1 MNTNAAQ
8 SGRILFAVLEHV
20 NPCQQELAQTPKG
33 KTMRAVFGLVLIV
46 GMGLAGFAIY
56 MVQGY
61 FQEQNNNLRLQRAAL
76 EQAVPTVDVYAVNR
90 VMEHGE
96 QITAEDVVVIRY
108 AEPFLPEGAF
118 RTIEELFSEG
128 PDELRVVTRQ
138 MEPNE
143 LILAVKVTD
152 PGEVAGISALLAR
165 GMRAFTIEVDVS
177 SGVSGFLNPGD
188 RVDVYWTGRAQGL
201 GNNGEVTKL
210 IEEGVQL
217 VAVDQTSESGRT
229 GATIAR
235 TVTVQVSPNQVAA
248 LAQAQA
254 TGNLS
259 LSLVGR
265 TDDTVSGAIEVDQAS
280 LLGIVQQEPA
290 PEVQAARECTIRTR
304 RGAEVIDIPIPC
316 TN

>member
-1 MNTNAAQ
+1 
-8 SGRILFAVLEHV
+8 
-20 NPCQQELAQTPKG
+20 
-33 KTMRAVFGLVLIV
+33 MRAVFGLVLIV

-96 QITAEDVVVIRY
+96 QITAEDIVLIKY

-118 RTIEELFSEG
+118 RTTEELFSDG
-128 PDELRVVTRQ
+128 PEELRVVTRQ

-143 LILAVKVTD
+143 VILAAKVTE
-152 PGEVAGISALLAR
+152 PGEVSGISALLAR

-188 RVDVYWTGRAQGL
+188 RVDVYWTGRVQGVGN

-210 IEEGVQL
+210 IEAGVQL

-280 LLGIVQQEPA
+280 LLGIVQQAPA
-290 PEVQAARECTIRTR
+290 PEVQAEEECTIRTR

>member
-1 MNTNAAQ
+1 
-8 SGRILFAVLEHV
+8 
-20 NPCQQELAQTPKG
+20 
-33 KTMRAVFGLVLIV
+33 MRAVFGLVLIV

-61 FQEQNNNLRLQRAAL
+61 FQQQNAELASQRASMAD
-76 EQAVPTVDVYAVNR
+76 AVPTIDVYAVNR

-96 QITAEDVVVIRY
+96 QITADDIVMIKY
-108 AEPFLPEGAF
+108 AEQFLPEGAF
-118 RTIEELFSEG
+118 RTEEELFSDG

-143 LILAVKVTD
+143 PILAAKVTA
-152 PGEVAGISALLAR
+152 PGEVAGITALLAR

-188 RVDVYWTGRAQGL
+188 RVDVYWTGRVDGAG
-201 GNNGEVTKL
+201 GGENGDVTKL
-210 IEEGVQL
+210 IQAAIQL
-217 VAVDQTSESGRT
+217 VAIDQTSESGRT

-235 TVTVQVSPNQVAA
+235 TVTVQVTPDQVAA

-265 TDDTVSGAIEVDQAS
+265 EDDTIASAIEVNQAS
-280 LLGIVQQEPA
+280 LLGIVPQAPA
-290 PEVQAARECTIRTR
+290 PEIQAEETCTIRTR

>member
-1 MNTNAAQ
+1 
-8 SGRILFAVLEHV
+8 
-20 NPCQQELAQTPKG
+20 
-33 KTMRAVFGLVLIV
+33 MRAVFGLVLIV

-61 FQEQNNNLRLQRAAL
+61 FQEQNNNLNLQRAAL
-76 EQAVPTVDVYAVNR
+76 AQAVPTVDVFAVNR

-96 QITAEDVVVIRY
+96 QITAEDIVLIKY

-118 RTIEELFSEG
+118 RTEEELFSNG
-128 PDELRVVTRQ
+128 PEELRVVTRQ

-143 LILAVKVTD
+143 VILAAKVTE

-188 RVDVYWTGRAQGL
+188 RVDVYWTGRIENG
-201 GNNGEVTKL
+201 GNGHSSEVTKL
-210 IEEGVQL
+210 IQEGVQL

-265 TDDTVSGAIEVDQAS
+265 SDDTVSGAIEVDQAS
-280 LLGIVQQEPA
+280 LLGIVQQAPA
-290 PEVQAARECTIRTR
+290 PEIEAEQECSIRTR

>member
-1 MNTNAAQ
+1 
-8 SGRILFAVLEHV
+8 
-20 NPCQQELAQTPKG
+20 
-33 KTMRAVFGLVLIV
+33 MRAVFGLVLFV

-61 FQEQNNNLRLQRAAL
+61 LQEQNANLERQRAAMEL
-76 EQAVPTVDVYAVNR
+76 AVPTVHVYAVNR

-96 QITAEDVVVIRY
+96 QITMQDIIMIRY
-108 AEPFLPEGAF
+108 AEPYLPEGVF
-118 RTIEELFSEG
+118 RTAEELFSAG
-128 PDELRVVTRQ
+128 PDELRVVIRQ

-143 LILAVKVTD
+143 PILATKVTA
-152 PGEVAGISALLAR
+152 PGEVGGITALLAR

-188 RVDVYWTGRAQGL
+188 RVDVYWTGRVNGIDGA
-201 GNNGEVTKL
+201 NTNGEFTKL
-210 IEEGVQL
+210 IQAGIEL
-217 VAVDQTSESGRT
+217 VAIDQTSESGRI
-229 GATIAR
+229 GASIAR
-235 TVTVQVSPNQVAA
+235 TVTVQVTPDQVAA

-265 TDDTVSGAIEVDQAS
+265 EDDTVASSVEVNQAS
-280 LLGIVQQEPA
+280 LLGIEAQA
-290 PEVQAARECTIRTR
+290 PTPEIQTAEICSIRTR
-304 RGAEVIDIPIPC
+304 RGAEVVDIPIPC

>member
-1 MNTNAAQ
+1 
-8 SGRILFAVLEHV
+8 
-20 NPCQQELAQTPKG
+20 
-33 KTMRAVFGLVLIV
+33 MRAVFGLVLIV

-61 FQEQNNNLRLQRAAL
+61 FQQQNAAL
-76 EQAVPTVDVYAVNR
+76 EAQYAAIQQAVPTVDVYAVNR

-96 QITAEDVVVIRY
+96 QITADDIIMIKY
-108 AEPFLPEGAF
+108 AEPFLPEGVF
-118 RTIEELFSEG
+118 RTEEELFSEG

-138 MEPNE
+138 MEANE
-143 LILAVKVTD
+143 PILAVKVTN
-152 PGEVAGISALLAR
+152 PGEVAGITALLAR
-165 GMRAFTIEVDVS
+165 GMRAFAIEVDVS
-177 SGVSGFLNPGD
+177 SGVSGFLSPGD
-188 RVDVYWTGRAQGL
+188 RVDVYWTGRVDGI
-201 GNNGEVTKL
+201 GSGGSNEVTKL
-210 IEEGVQL
+210 IEAGVQL

-235 TVTVQVSPNQVAA
+235 TVTVQVTPDQVAA

-265 TDDTVSGAIEVDQAS
+265 EDDTIAGAIEVNQAS
-280 LLGIVQQEPA
+280 LLGIVPEAPTAA
-290 PEVQAARECTIRTR
+290 PEIEQVCTIRTR
-304 RGAEVIDIPIPC
+304 RGAEVLEIPIPC